1 MERLVGQYRMLIDN
15 TSLQFVRYLYD
26 KIDWNNRFIAILGA
40 RGVGKTTLL
49 LQRIKMAHSYSEA
62 LYVSADDIYFTEN
75 KLFDLADTFYKN
87 SGKFLYIDEI
97 HKYPNWSKELKMMYD
112 NLPQLHVVFTGSSIL
127 NVYKGSDDLSR
138 RVIKYEMQGL
148 SFREYLNMTQNV
160 KIKKYSLDEILENKV
175 ELPDISHPLVHFKE
189 YLKRGYYPFF
199 SEPNYEIRLQN
210 VVNVMLE
217 QDIPAFANMNFST
230 AQKLKHLM
238 QIIAES
244 VPFKPNF
251 TKISEIIQ
259 VHRNSTTDYFHYLER
274 AGLILQL
281 RVASSGI
288 GAIRKVEKV
297 FLENPNLMYALS
309 GSKTNIGNVR
319 ECFFYNQMKLNFEVF
334 WTEKGNF
341 KIEEYTFEIG
351 GKQKNQAQ
359 VADIKNA
366 FIVKDDI
373 EYGYVNVIPL
383 WYFGMN
389 Y

>member
-1 MERLVGQYRMLIDN
+1 MERLIGQYRMLIDN
-15 TSLQFVRYLYD
+15 TSLQFVRYLYN

-49 LQRIKMAHSYSEA
+49 LQRIKMVHSYSEA

-87 SGKFLYIDEI
+87 SGRFLYIDEI

-148 SFREYLNMTQNV
+148 SFREYLIMTQNV

-175 ELPDISHPLVHFKE
+175 ELPDISHPLVYFKE
-189 YLKRGYYPFF
+189 YLKHGYYPFF

-259 VHRNSTTDYFHYLER
+259 VHRNSATDYFHYLER
-274 AGLILQL
+274 TGLILQL

-334 WTEKGNF
+334 WTEKGDF
-341 KIEEYTFEIG
+341 KIEECTFEIG
-351 GKQKNQAQ
+351 GKQKNQTQ

-366 FIVKDDI
+366 FVVKDDI
-373 EYGYVNVIPL
+373 EYGYMNVIPL
-383 WYFGMN
+383 WHFGMN

>member
-1 MERLVGQYRMLIDN
+1 MEKLIGQYRALIDN
-15 TSLQFVRYLYD
+15 TSLQFVRYLYN

-49 LQRIKMAHSYSEA
+49 LQRIKMVHSYSEA

-148 SFREYLNMTQNV
+148 SFREYLIMTQNV

-351 GKQKNQAQ
+351 GKQKKQAQ

-373 EYGYVNVIPL
+373 EYGYMNVIPL
-383 WYFGMN
+383 WHFGMN

>member
-87 SGKFLYIDEI
+87 SGRFLYIDEI

-259 VHRNSTTDYFHYLER
+259 VHRNSATDYFHYLER

-281 RVASSGI
+281 RVASSEI

-297 FLENPNLMYALS
+297 FLENTNLMYALS

-334 WTEKGNF
+334 WTDKGDF

-366 FIVKDDI
+366 FVVKDDI
-373 EYGYVNVIPL
+373 EYGYMNVIPL
-383 WYFGMN
+383 WHFGMN

>member
-1 MERLVGQYRMLIDN
+1 MEKLIGQYRALIDN
-15 TSLQFVRYLYD
+15 TSLQFVRYLYN

-49 LQRIKMAHSYSEA
+49 LQRIKMVHSYSEA

-199 SEPNYEIRLQN
+199 SEPNYEIRFQN

-341 KIEEYTFEIG
+341 KIEEYSFEIG

-366 FIVKDDI
+366 FIAKDDI
-373 EYGYVNVIPL
+373 EYGYMNVIPL
-383 WYFGMN
+383 WHFGMN

>member
-1 MERLVGQYRMLIDN
+1 MERLVGQYRALIDN

-26 KIDWNNRFIAILGA
+26 KIDWNSRFIAILGA

-49 LQRIKMAHSYSEA
+49 LQRIKMVHSYSEA

-87 SGKFLYIDEI
+87 EGRFLYIDEI

-112 NLPQLHVVFTGSSIL
+112 NLPQLQVVFTGSSIL

-160 KIKKYSLDEILENKV
+160 KIKKYSLNEILENKV

-189 YLKRGYYPFF
+189 YLERGYYPFF

-334 WTEKGNF
+334 WTEKGDF

-366 FIVKDDI
+366 FVVKDDI
-373 EYGYVNVIPL
+373 EYGYMNVIPL

>member
-1 MERLVGQYRMLIDN
+1 MEKLIGQYRALIDN
-15 TSLQFVRYLYD
+15 TSLQFVRYLYN

-49 LQRIKMAHSYSEA
+49 LQRIKMVHSYSEA

-87 SGKFLYIDEI
+87 SGRFLYIDEI

-259 VHRNSTTDYFHYLER
+259 VHRNSATDYFHYLER

-334 WTEKGNF
+334 WTEKGDF
-341 KIEEYTFEIG
+341 KIEECTFEIG
-351 GKQKNQAQ
+351 GKQKNQTQ

-366 FIVKDDI
+366 FVVKDDI
-373 EYGYVNVIPL
+373 EYGYMNVIPL
-383 WYFGMN
+383 WHFGMN